1 MKLKIEIDNSIAE
14 EEIIIRCQEL
24 TANIQEMKDYLSA
37 VLSKKETIAFYKGN
51 TQIYIPVQEILF
63 FETSDKTVCAHTI
76 DDSYEIHN
84 RLYELEDLLPH
95 NFVRVSKSTI
105 LNVKKIF
112 SIDKNLY
119 ASSLVCFRNTHKQVY
134 VSRHYYK
141 MLTDKIDEIR
151 QGK

>member
-1 MKLKIEIDNSIAE
+1 MKLKIEIDDSIAE